1 MEAIGYHYIVEASG
15 CDPEILKDSDRI
27 KEIMFN
33 AAKLGKMDVKTV
45 YFYKFSPTGVS
56 GILVVSESHLSIHT
70 WPENRYAAI
79 DVFICGKESEPEK
92 ALDFILNSLNSSY
105 AHVTEV
111 ERGVKDEDIYT
122 HSVIS
127 WDETFKN
134 KNNQ

>member
-1 MEAIGYHYIVEASG
+1 MEPIGYHYIVEASG

-134 KNNQ
+134 KK

>member
-1 MEAIGYHYIVEASG
+1 MEAIGYHYLVEASG
-15 CDPEILKDSDRI
+15 CDPEILADLDRI

-33 AAKLGKMDVKTV
+33 AAKIGKMDVKTV
-45 YFYKFSPTGVS
+45 YFYKFSPSGVS

-70 WPENRYAAI
+70 WPENQYAAI
-79 DVFICGKESEPEK
+79 DIFICGKESEPEK
-92 ALDFILNSLNSSY
+92 ALDFILSSLKSSY

-127 WDETFKN
+127 WDETYKS
-134 KNNQ
+134 KS

>member
-1 MEAIGYHYIVEASG
+1 MEAIGYHYLVEASG
-15 CDPEILKDSDRI
+15 CDPEILADLDRI

-33 AAKLGKMDVKTV
+33 SAKLGKMEVKTV
-45 YFYKFSPTGVS
+45 YFYKFSPSGVS

-70 WPENRYAAI
+70 WPENQYAAI
-79 DVFICGKESEPEK
+79 DIFICGKESEPEK
-92 ALDFILNSLNSSY
+92 ALDFILSSLKSTY

-127 WDETFKN
+127 WDETYKS
-134 KNNQ
+134 KG

>member
-1 MEAIGYHYIVEASG
+1 MEPIGYHYLVEASG
-15 CDPEILKDSDRI
+15 CDPEILKDLDKI

-33 AAKLGKMDVKTV
+33 AAKIGKMDVKTV
-45 YFYKFSPTGVS
+45 YFYKFSPSGVS

-70 WPENRYAAI
+70 WPENQYAAI
-79 DVFICGKESEPEK
+79 DIFICGKGSEPEK
-92 ALDFILNSLNSSY
+92 ALEFIISSVKSSY

-127 WDETFKN
+127 WDETYKN
-134 KNNQ
+134 RI

>member
-1 MEAIGYHYIVEASG
+1 MEPIGYHYLVEASG
-15 CDPEILKDSDRI
+15 CDYKILGDLDKI

-33 AAKLGKMDVKTV
+33 AAKIGKMDVKTV
-45 YFYKFSPTGVS
+45 YFYKFSPSGVS

-70 WPENRYAAI
+70 WPENQYAAI
-79 DVFICGKESEPEK
+79 DIFICGKESEPEK
-92 ALDFILNSLNSSY
+92 ALDFIVSSLKSNY

-127 WDETFKN
+127 WDEIYKN
-134 KNNQ
+134 KI